1 MASACRSCYVT
12 FHCICENTSIGE
24 ELCVLGSASSLGEWQ
39 LPLRIRLSTSK
50 GTFPLWVSPPVPLP
64 AGLAIKY
71 KYVIVPL
78 CKCNPPSNVLSKAQP
93 PEQAPCRCCSS
104 ASNSPCRWECIA
116 GHDDSGNRIARLCR
130 GSHDL
135 FDKFGQCDFPPLT
148 MSSTPQPLAAPC
160 ASPASFLKT
169 RSPSSHSSNTAYTS
183 PSSEHDSWMRT
194 DSSVCSSSPHASSA
208 SQDRPLKLHLPVPS
222 ESSQEAAVLLK
233 ILKAIEKLCKNN
245 ALQAR
250 WAGGL
255 CALVIGGASCQ
266 VGDLRH
272 TLEDSHGELLRQ
284 LLVSVAFSRIAS
296 GRPENK
302 LPSSCYGFSHP
313 CMYAPLT
320 TQMGTGDTER
330 CEALTTRV
338 ASAAAAST
346 AATTS
351 EAVTTA
357 HMESLLA
364 KKISQIAEETVAASM
379 TKATQKLQETME
391 KLLTN
396 AKHTRYES
404 GSFSS
409 FESVL
414 RSSPGTWISAAD
426 KSLMLTEGA
435 EPELAVYLGSN
446 RRSRS
451 ADELRR
457 VKGKQHR
464 QSGHGGSLKEE
475 TIREN
480 TLSEVPLHQQVP
492 SQPSP
497 ASFGMSEAVLMSK
510 DIGPDLS
517 WIQSMLH
524 DIKRENAGNRQL
536 LGWICHNLDAALCS
550 RKYQEQLQLHL
561 HQRRGQREEER
572 GEGGDT
578 ARTFHIFT
586 PVDLSRQ
593 SSTASLYHEEETERV
608 ITATMEDNGREDKS
622 RPHAHVAPPCIASP
636 SSPVEPCAQIYRK
649 VSSVET
655 EQKETEDEEEDEASC
670 VASPRAVVEKAS
682 INMTESFEK
691 FNCKNHHFPNVY
703 TSTGNLEWEHYVSTS
718 KGLHKGTG

>member
-1 MASACRSCYVT
+1 MK
-12 FHCICENTSIGE
+12 I
-24 ELCVLGSASSLGEWQ
+24 SASFG
-39 LPLRIRLSTSK
+39 
-50 GTFPLWVSPPVPLP
+50 V
-64 AGLAIKY
+64 ALA
-71 KYVIVPL
+71 PR
-78 CKCNPPSNVLSKAQP
+78 A
-93 PEQAPCRCCSS
+93 E
-104 ASNSPCRWECIA
+104 
-116 GHDDSGNRIARLCR
+116 
-130 GSHDL
+130 
-135 FDKFGQCDFPPLT
+135 
-148 MSSTPQPLAAPC
+148 TPQHRRRGALL
-160 ASPASFLKT
+160 S
-169 RSPSSHSSNTAYTS
+169 RG
-183 PSSEHDSWMRT
+183 
-194 DSSVCSSSPHASSA
+194 
-208 SQDRPLKLHLPVPS
+208 VPS

-245 ALQAR
+245 ALQ
-250 WAGGL
+250 
-255 CALVIGGASCQ
+255 

-284 LLVSVAFSRIAS
+284 LL
-296 GRPENK
+296 
-302 LPSSCYGFSHP
+302 
-313 CMYAPLT
+313 
-320 TQMGTGDTER
+320 MGTGDTER

-357 HMESLLA
+357 VREASFKAQEQLQAALFQHMESLLA

-396 AKHTRYES
+396 AKHTRYGETEEQS
-404 GSFSS
+404 D
-409 FESVL
+409 SVF
-414 RSSPGTWISAAD
+414 
-426 KSLMLTEGA
+426 
-435 EPELAVYLGSN
+435 
-446 RRSRS
+446 
-451 ADELRR
+451 
-457 VKGKQHR
+457 
-464 QSGHGGSLKEE
+464 
-475 TIREN
+475 
-480 TLSEVPLHQQVP
+480 QQVP